1 MVDDVERKSRR
12 PARPELVAGRH
23 GLHGLVG
30 ELEEDAERDLLGGR
44 PELLA
49 VMAAEQHVELLP
61 LTGKFTKPFDF
72 PACVV
77 GFKSTTVI
85 LGHRLF
91 RCAQFIPAC
100 KELGGGI
107 RRLGRKRFGRLCC
120 QRLGGFFLHLSIKL
134 RDLAGKT
141 HALFDELLHLRSAS
155 SDRLS
160 RQSGASGFVDRFKI
174 CILKCLGK
182 SSALL
187 CDLGVQIR
195 RGFSERFGTGSAFPF
210 VCLRL

>member
-1 MVDDVERKSRR
+1 MTKRIFVTAIAAAVIAASL
-12 PARPELVAGRH
+12 PTAGATNALTAVPTSAK
-23 GLHGLVG
+23 GQAVYVG
-30 ELEEDAERDLLGGR
+30 STRVY
-44 PELLA
+44 P
-49 VMAAEQHVELLP
+49 
-61 LTGKFTKPFDF
+61 TGYNINDNNYF
-72 PACVV
+72 
-77 GFKSTTVI
+77 
-85 LGHRLF
+85 
-91 RCAQFIPAC
+91 
-100 KELGGGI
+100 
-107 RRLGRKRFGRLCC
+107 
-120 QRLGGFFLHLSIKL
+120 KL